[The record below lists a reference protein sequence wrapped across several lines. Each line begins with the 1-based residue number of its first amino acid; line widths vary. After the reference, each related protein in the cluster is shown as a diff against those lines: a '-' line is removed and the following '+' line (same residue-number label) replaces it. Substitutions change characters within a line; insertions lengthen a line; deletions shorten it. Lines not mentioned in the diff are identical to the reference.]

1 MKPVP
6 LFFNTTG
13 PCRPD
18 MHYMLPPADRLV
30 GARLDRYISHQ
41 LYWVLHAPRQTGKTT
56 FLQSWMKEINES
68 EEGIA
73 CYVSVERCQ
82 MFPKAEEA
90 ISAICEAIIE
100 YAGNFLDKGLVPSLP
115 TGTTASKL
123 SEILSEWAQLCAPKP
138 LIVLFDEVDV
148 LEDQAMVSFLRQ
160 LRGGFASRGIGM
172 FPVSIALVGMRDLR
186 DYLIESKDG
195 KSVNP
200 GSPFNIKESS
210 ISLSNFSRKDVHSLI
225 NQHILE
231 TGQQVETAAIDMVY
245 DLTKGQPWL
254 TNALAKKCH
263 WDICPNSETITVDHI
278 AEAEEALIEERAV
291 HLDSLAERLKDI
303 RIQHI
308 VETILTGDSDPDMT
322 AGNDFLL
329 ALDLG
334 LVALENSTPIIANPI
349 YREVIAR
356 ILTFGMQTAIPSPEF
371 KWENDNGTLNM
382 DSLMKEFQKFWRRHA
397 DLWEAKSNYTE
408 AFPHLLLMAFLQ
420 RVVNGGGQVER
431 EFAAGRGRADLA
443 VTYGGKWSIIEIK
456 LIHPHDGRALT
467 LEEGLKQ
474 ISRYRDTIDPKAT
487 AYLVIFDRTEAG
499 RKKSWDER
507 LTREEIKREDGKT
520 IVVIGG

>member
-1 MKPVP
+1 MEKVP

-18 MHYMLPPADRLV
+18 MHYMLPPNDRLV
-30 GARLDRYISHQ
+30 GARLDRYISHH

-56 FLQSWMKEINES
+56 FLQSWMKEINETNEAIS
-68 EEGIA
+68 

-90 ISAICEAIIE
+90 IPAICE
-100 YAGNFLDKGLVPSLP
+100 
-115 TGTTASKL
+115 TASML
-123 SEILSEWAQLCAPKP
+123 SEILKDWAKLCAPKP

-160 LRGGFASRGIGM
+160 LRGGFASRGIGK

-195 KSVNP
+195 VKVNP
-200 GSPFNIKESS
+200 GSPFNIKQTSS
-210 ISLSNFSRKDVHSLI
+210 SLSNFSSEDVHTLI

-231 TGQQVETAAIDMVY
+231 TGQQVEPAAV
-245 DLTKGQPWL
+245 DLIYELTRGQPWL
-254 TNALAKKCH
+254 TNALAQKCH
-263 WDICPNSETITVDHI
+263 WDLCSNGETITVDHI
-278 AEAEEALIEERAV
+278 LEAKGVLIEERAV
-291 HLDSLAERLKDI
+291 HLDSLTERLKDP
-303 RIQHI
+303 RIKHI
-308 VETILTGDSDPDMT
+308 VETILTGDSDPEMT
-322 AGNDFLL
+322 AGSDFLL

-334 LVALENSTPIIANPI
+334 LVARENGTPIISNPI

-356 ILTFGMQTAIPSPEF
+356 VLTQGMQDAIPAPEF
-371 KWENDNGTLNM
+371 KWKRDNGTLNM
-382 DSLMKEFQKFWRRHA
+382 DALMDEFQDFWSLNS
-397 DLWEAKSNYTE
+397 DIWEAKSDYTE

-431 EFAAGRGRADLA
+431 EYAAGRGRVDLA
-443 VTYGGKWSIIEIK
+443 VKYGNKWSIIEIK
-456 LIHPHDGRALT
+456 LINRQGRQRT
-467 LEEGLKQ
+467 LDKGLEQ
-474 ISRYRDTIDPKAT
+474 ISRYRDSIDPDAPS
-487 AYLVIFDRTEAG
+487 YLVIFDRTSAG
-499 RKKSWDER
+499 RKKSWEER
-507 LTREEIKREDGKT
+507 LTRDEVLQNDGRK